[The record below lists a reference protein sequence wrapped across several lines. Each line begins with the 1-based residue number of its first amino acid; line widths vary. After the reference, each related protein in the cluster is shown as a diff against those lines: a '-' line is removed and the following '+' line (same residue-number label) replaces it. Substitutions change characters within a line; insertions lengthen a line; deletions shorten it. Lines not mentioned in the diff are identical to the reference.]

1 MICMIQLLHWI
12 EILLKP
18 INSCRGLAQLVEHR
32 SPKPRVVGSS
42 PSAPARL
49 NLKNYIRCN
58 KLLEIND
65 PGCVDLMR
73 HAAHRPGN

>member
-42 PSAPARL
+42 PSAPARF
-49 NLKNYIRCN
+49 NFK
-58 KLLEIND
+58 KLYQVQQTLRN
-65 PGCVDLMR
+65 
-73 HAAHRPGN
+73 